1 MKFGLVSTLYREIFA
16 HVLSPIS
23 PPLSTGESKTGRIQF
38 LNLFLFKQNGR
49 GGRLQVKKGV
59 NNTGENYP
67 VHSIHIYMYDIALH
81 VRILGFLSCDFHL
94 SRVRLNGRT
103 NNDTV
108 RII

>member
-1 MKFGLVSTLYREIFA
+1 MKCGLVSKLYREIFP

-38 LNLFLFKQNGR
+38 LNLFL
-49 GGRLQVKKGV
+49 QVKMGE
-59 NNTGENYP
+59 NNTGENCP
-67 VHSIHIYMYDIALH
+67 VHSIQIYMYDIALH

-103 NNDTV
+103 HNDTV